1 MVDATYTKVRK
12 PAKPAGNAAVV
23 AKAPAA
29 APADLLTAQEITPAV
44 AVEVT
49 PIITKPATP
58 TQTPKEPKMS
68 TPAFDFTAFTNV
80 FADLQEKAKAAFE
93 KNQAAFGEYNEFAK
107 GNLEALVEAGKVL
120 AAGVQG
126 LSSEFV
132 AESKTAFEALTTDAK
147 ELAAAKSPT
156 DFFKLQSDLA
166 KKQFDS
172 AVAASSKH
180 SETVLKLAGEVAAP
194 IKGRVE
200 VAVEKVK
207 TAA

>member
-1 MVDATYTKVRK
+1 MT
-12 PAKPAGNAAVV
+12 
-23 AKAPAA
+23 
-29 APADLLTAQEITPAV
+29 
-44 AVEVT
+44 
-49 PIITKPATP
+49 
-58 TQTPKEPKMS
+58 

-132 AESKTAFEALTTDAK
+132 AESKSAFEALTTDAK

-180 SETVLKLAGEVAAP
+180 SETVMKLAGEVAAP

-207 TAA
+207 TVA

>member
-1 MVDATYTKVRK
+1 MAYTPNTKTTGKRK
-12 PAKPAGNAAVV
+12 PVKAAV
-23 AKAPAA
+23 A
-29 APADLLTAQEITPAV
+29 APADLLNTPETAPPTLIEAATP
-44 AVEVT
+44 VEVEAPVKIET
-49 PIITKPATP
+49 ATIQP
-58 TQTPKEPKMS
+58 VKEKAMT

-132 AESKTAFEALTTDAK
+132 AESKSAFEALTTDAK

-180 SETVLKLAGEVAAP
+180 SETVMKLAGEVAAP

-207 TAA
+207 TVA

>member
-1 MVDATYTKVRK
+1 MT
-12 PAKPAGNAAVV
+12 
-23 AKAPAA
+23 
-29 APADLLTAQEITPAV
+29 
-44 AVEVT
+44 
-49 PIITKPATP
+49 
-58 TQTPKEPKMS
+58 
-68 TPAFDFTAFTNV
+68 TPAFDFTAFTTV
-80 FADLQEKAKAAFE
+80 FADMQEKAKAAFE

-132 AESKTAFEALTTDAK
+132 AESKSAFEALTADAK
-147 ELAAAKSPT
+147 ELAAAKSPA

-172 AVAASSKH
+172 AVAHGSKH
-180 SETVLKLAGEVAAP
+180 SETVLKLAGDIVAP
-194 IKGRVE
+194 ISGRVA

-207 TAA
+207 AAA